1 MHFLARPSCGVKFLL
16 FLSVSQ
22 NLWTFSISA
31 VEKQKTQRRTTKAT
45 TTTTTTTTPAEEET
59 IELESDV
66 GVGHNGSTN
75 VQGKKILIYT
85 YSAHHGFGQAQ
96 LGETQLWWFSF
107 RLKSIFVI
115 APAAVKHD
123 EHFKSEPK
131 IIILLC

>member
-59 IELESDV
+59 IEIESDV
-66 GVGHNGSTN
+66 IGHNGSSN
-75 VQGKKILIYT
+75 FQGKRCLNNWP
-85 YSAHHGFGQAQ
+85 GQRPAR
-96 LGETQLWWFSF
+96 GPHAT
-107 RLKSIFVI
+107 RK
-115 APAAVKHD
+115 AP
-123 EHFKSEPK
+123 
-131 IIILLC
+131 

>member
-59 IELESDV
+59 IEIDPDV
-66 GVGHNGSTN
+66 NNNGSSN
-75 VQGKKILIYT
+75 FQGENRRRYINASHQDMFMFT
-85 YSAHHGFGQAQ
+85 HHVPRAFFNAG
-96 LGETQLWWFSF
+96 
-107 RLKSIFVI
+107 
-115 APAAVKHD
+115 
-123 EHFKSEPK
+123 
-131 IIILLC
+131 